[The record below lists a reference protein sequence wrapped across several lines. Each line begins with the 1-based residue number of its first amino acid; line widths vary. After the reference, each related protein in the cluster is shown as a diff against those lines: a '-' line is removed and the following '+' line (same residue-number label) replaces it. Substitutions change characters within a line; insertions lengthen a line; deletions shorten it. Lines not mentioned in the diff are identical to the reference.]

1 MILKNMDA
9 ISSSPDNN
17 NPIDRGIEGERQVAF
32 YLRQE
37 FVDDQ
42 DILVIHDLRL
52 SNGNDNYAQTDHI
65 VIDARRRLIWS
76 AETKNFNGTL
86 RCNRYGDWEVD
97 YQRLVHQIES
107 PTEQA
112 RRHATSL
119 RRFLENRGFTGFEI
133 QPIVLLHPK
142 MKVDRNGMDG
152 DIPVIKSD
160 NFIATIRKR
169 QAQVFEA
176 LSLTAE
182 ERRRLCSELLK
193 AHQPGAF
200 NRQQHKTM
208 SNGKSNVIDIG
219 RSRRGRSSQRSKRQ
233 AKTPQEALAAALVV
247 ILLMSGIPAVI
258 LMTISGL
265 TAGIAD
271 KRQAGASNVD
281 ATGNLVI
288 TDQTGTSSHKQITAI
303 SLASGKTASIS
314 VKSGGRQ
321 NLRLKPAIY
330 RIEGK
335 ANGYHVS
342 FGAITIREGETA
354 EVRMGDPGQFM
365 KVIQSR

>member
-1 MILKNMDA
+1 MILKKMDA
-9 ISSSPDNN
+9 ISSSPDSN

-76 AETKNFNGTL
+76 AETKNFNGIL
-86 RCNRYGDWEVD
+86 RCNRHGDWEVD
-97 YQRLVHQIES
+97 YQRVVHQIES

-119 RRFLENRGFTGFEI
+119 RRFLESRGFIGFEI

-182 ERRRLCSELLK
+182 ERRRLGSELLK

-219 RSRRGRSSQRSKRQ
+219 RSRRVRSQRSRRQ
-233 AKTPQEALAAALVV
+233 AKSPREALAAALAV

-258 LMTISGL
+258 LMTMSGL
-265 TAGIAD
+265 TAGIAG
-271 KRQAGASNVD
+271 KRQAGTSNVI

-288 TDQTGTSSHKQITAI
+288 IDQTGTSSHKQITAI

-330 RIEGK
+330 RIEGR
-335 ANGYHVS
+335 ADGYYVS
-342 FGAITIREGETA
+342 FGSITIQEGKTA
-354 EVRMGDPGQFM
+354 AVRMGDPDQFM